1 MFEQVLCKV
10 IENCGHDLTKDQH
23 NYKNLDYATRMR
35 EYVKLLF
42 TVVIHNDSIKELLN
56 NYPIDEVIEYVLG
69 NDDDDED
76 EDDDNNDDNKTNASK
91 EIKDKDNDDT
101 IKREKDA

>member
-1 MFEQVLCKV
+1 
-10 IENCGHDLTKDQH
+10 
-23 NYKNLDYATRMR
+23 MR

-76 EDDDNNDDNKTNASK
+76 EDDNNEDNKELATK
-91 EIKDKDNDDT
+91 EIKDKNENNET

>member
-1 MFEQVLCKV
+1 
-10 IENCGHDLTKDQH
+10 
-23 NYKNLDYATRMR
+23 MR

-69 NDDDDED
+69 SD
-76 EDDDNNDDNKTNASK
+76 EDDEEEQNGNGMEA
-91 EIKDKDNDDT
+91 
-101 IKREKDA
+101 

>member
-1 MFEQVLCKV
+1 
-10 IENCGHDLTKDQH
+10 
-23 NYKNLDYATRMR
+23 MR

-69 NDDDDED
+69 NDDD
-76 EDDDNNDDNKTNASK
+76 EDDDVEEEKT
-91 EIKDKDNDDT
+91 IKDEKVDKKP
-101 IKREKDA
+101 IKCEKDKS